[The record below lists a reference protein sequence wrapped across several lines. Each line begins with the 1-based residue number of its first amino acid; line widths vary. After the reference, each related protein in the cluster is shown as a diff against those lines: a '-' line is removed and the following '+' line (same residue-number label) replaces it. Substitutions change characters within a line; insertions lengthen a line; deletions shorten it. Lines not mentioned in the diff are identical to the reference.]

1 MNIQLSFHNKLIITW
16 KEKNY
21 NNHKFLKAEKYY
33 KYKIQKNMIYLLT
46 SFYNPLFDYIL
57 GYLFF
62 DNLYS
67 V

>member
-16 KEKNY
+16 KEKKY

-33 KYKIQKNMIYLLT
+33 KYKIQNMIYLLT